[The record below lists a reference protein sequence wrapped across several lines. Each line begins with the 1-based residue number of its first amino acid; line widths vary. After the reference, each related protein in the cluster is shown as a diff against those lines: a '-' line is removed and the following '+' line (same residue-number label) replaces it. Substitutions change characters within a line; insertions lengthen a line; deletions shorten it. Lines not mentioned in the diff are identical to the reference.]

1 MAFLRF
7 DGQVAVVTGAGGG
20 LGQEWAR
27 ALYARGATC
36 VLVDIDPRVL
46 QLVKPAV
53 TSDAKWECVVA
64 NCANEKSGRQ
74 VIENVLTTHGRVD
87 ILIHASTQVQDA
99 AFRKMTRSQWDA
111 VLENDLTS
119 AFTMTRAVWSSM
131 RQQNYGRILLC
142 TSASGLYGNFGQ
154 VNYATTKS
162 GIWGLT
168 KALSVEGRKYKI
180 AINAIAAV
188 AGTSLTQSG
197 KLSPVFTFHA
207 SFQLHCQHVR
217 GIFIPLWSPVMP
229 DDVYLRLK
237 PEYTAPI
244 VVYLC
249 HASSSEN
256 GGVFETGGA
265 WVGKLRLQ
273 RSQGAGFPLVVT
285 PEVVAAAWDQVV
297 DFSAP
302 AYPASTQES
311 FEPMLHN
318 VNHPPEALHTPQ
330 SKAVVA
336 VFHRLRQTLAK
347 LTTPLRPSGGHLQWT
362 IGTATY
368 SLSLATNEVVVV
380 DDSNAAATT
389 ADLTLETTEHD
400 FLDLV
405 AGTLRLQQ
413 ALAGNKLKMRGDMKL
428 AMRLQ
433 PLLKLFQGS
442 ATSKL

>member
-188 AGTSLTQSG
+188 AGTSLTQS
-197 KLSPVFTFHA
+197 
-207 SFQLHCQHVR
+207 
-217 GIFIPLWSPVMP
+217 VMP